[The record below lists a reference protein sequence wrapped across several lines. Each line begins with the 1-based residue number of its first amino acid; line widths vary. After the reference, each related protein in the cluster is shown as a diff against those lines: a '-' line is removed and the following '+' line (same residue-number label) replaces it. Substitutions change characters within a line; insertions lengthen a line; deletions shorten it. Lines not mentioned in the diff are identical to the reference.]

1 MKGNNMKKATHNQRW
16 QYAVSHK
23 ILDRLP
29 IFYSATEEFTNS
41 LKQYLGLGLDEILYD
56 YFDIDY
62 RFQGDGFEA
71 KSWEPAYIGPEF
83 QKFDDGTFKN
93 IWGSKQKYI
102 NYGNGKYTETIDFAL
117 ARAETVKEVDDHQWP
132 QVDWYDYQS
141 IIPAIKKFP
150 DYPFMVG
157 YFAPGWFA
165 WEVRGM
171 SQFMI
176 DCIEKNAIAEAI
188 LTHICD
194 FGYNYFKKIIETVK
208 DYIGE
213 NVHCIHLADDWGTQ
227 QGLLMNPSIFDD
239 FFAPHYRRIIDL
251 AHSAGLKVE
260 FHSCGSAIKIFP
272 RFIDVGVDI
281 MNPIQTSAKDMIP
294 LKIKE
299 EFGNDLVF
307 SGGIDVQQVL
317 PKSHPDEVK
326 KEVISVLESMGKNG
340 GYIPGPSHNI
350 QVGTPPENVIA
361 MYEALYE
368 YFGMKI
374 NL

>member
-1 MKGNNMKKATHNQRW
+1 MKKITHNQRW
-16 QYAVSHK
+16 QSAVNYEVM
-23 ILDRLP
+23 DRLP
-29 IFYSATEEFTNS
+29 TFYSATDEFTNS
-41 LKQYLGLGLDEILYD
+41 LKQYLGHDLATILYD

-62 RFQGDGFEA
+62 RFQGEGMEA
-71 KSWEPAYIGPEF
+71 KSWEPAYVGPEL
-83 QKFDDGTFKN
+83 KKYDNGTFEN

-102 NYGNGKYTETIDFAL
+102 YYGSGKYTETIDFAL

-132 QVDWYDYQS
+132 QVDWYDYKS
-141 IIPAIKKFP
+141 ILPTIKQFP
-150 DYPFMVG
+150 DYPFTVG
-157 YFAPGWFA
+157 YLAPGWFA

-176 DCIEKNAIAEAI
+176 DCLERKAIAEAI
-188 LTHICD
+188 LMHICD
-194 FGYNYFKKIIETVK
+194 FGYEYFKKIIETVK
-208 DYIGE
+208 DYIGK

-227 QGLLMNPSIFDD
+227 QGLLMSPSIFDD

-251 AHSAGLKVE
+251 AHSAGMKVE

-294 LKIKE
+294 LKIKK
-299 EFGNDLVF
+299 EFGKELVF

-317 PKSHPDEVK
+317 PKFTPNEVK
-326 KEVISVLESMGKNG
+326 KEVISMLESMGKNG

-350 QVGTPPENVIA
+350 QAGTPPENVVA
-361 MYEALYE
+361 MYEAIHE
-368 YFGMKI
+368 YYGMKI